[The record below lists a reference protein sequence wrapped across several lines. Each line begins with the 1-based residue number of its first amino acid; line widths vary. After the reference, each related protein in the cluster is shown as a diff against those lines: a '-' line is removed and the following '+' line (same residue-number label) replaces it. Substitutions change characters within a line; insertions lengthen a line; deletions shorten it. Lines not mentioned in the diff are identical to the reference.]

1 MSEKIEIKVA
11 HSPDSDDAFMF
22 YALAND
28 KLDTGNLEF
37 THKLVDIESLNQM
50 ALDNPHYEVTAL
62 SFHAYAYL
70 SDKYAVLPSGGS
82 MGENY
87 GPMIV
92 AKKDLTI
99 EDLKGMTIAIPGEM
113 TSAYLALKLFLP
125 DCKTV
130 TYDFNKIMDA
140 IEKGEVEAGLI
151 IHEGQ
156 VLYES
161 MGFKKIVDLG
171 EWWHERTNGLPLPL
185 GCNGIRK
192 DLGMDTMKEV
202 SRLLKASIQHALDNR
217 EDALNYALT
226 FARGMDPKMADK
238 FVGMYVN
245 NLTLDYGADGRKAIQ
260 LLLDEGYEKGIIPN
274 KVTVEFI
281 D

>member
-28 KLDTGNLEF
+28 KLDTGNLQF

-50 ALDNPHYEVTAL
+50 ALENPYYEVTAL

-92 AKKDLTI
+92 AKKDLSI
-99 EDLKGMTIAIPGEM
+99 DDLKEMTIAIPGEM
-113 TSAYLALKLFLP
+113 TSAYLALKLFMP
-125 DCKTV
+125 ECKTV
-130 TYDFNKIMDA
+130 TYDFSKIMEA
-140 IEKGEVEAGLI
+140 IENGEVEAGLI

-156 VLYES
+156 VLYKS

-171 EWWHERTNGLPLPL
+171 EWWFEKTNGLPLPL

-192 DLGMDTMKEV
+192 DLGMKTMKEV

-260 LLLDEGYEKGIIPN
+260 LLLDEGYEKGIIPK

>member
-50 ALDNPHYEVTAL
+50 ALENPHYEVTAL

-92 AKKDLTI
+92 AKKDLSI
-99 EDLKGMTIAIPGEM
+99 EDLKGMTIAVPGEM
-113 TSAYLALKLFLP
+113 TSAYLALKLFMP
-125 DCKTV
+125 ECKTV
-130 TYDFNKIMDA
+130 TYDFNKIMEA

-192 DLGMDTMKEV
+192 DLGMDVMKNV
-202 SRLLKASIQHALDNR
+202 SRLLKESIQHALDNR

-260 LLLDEGYEKGIIPN
+260 LLLDEGYEKGIIPK

>member
-1 MSEKIEIKVA
+1 MEIKVA